1 MYRKEKENMKLFS
14 KIATALVGM
23 AMAIGVGV
31 AVSGNNSKEVRAA
44 STTLSSTFT
53 SISWADSNSLW
64 NSDKDGTATGDS
76 RGISIQKAATGA
88 GATTKTSYSNVSAA
102 SIWLSKSSNGVGSVT
117 LKVGSTTVLTQSTFT
132 SSSTEYAGSIGTA
145 LSGAIS
151 FSVTC
156 TTSTIYVEKVQ
167 WTYDEGGVTYTI
179 TYDSNGGTG
188 TMEDTTNTVA
198 ACTFT
203 APEGKT
209 FSTWNTAANGSGTNY
224 APGATATS
232 DLDLFAIWVD
242 KPTAVTLDKIGTALP
257 TTANTTLETVDIA
270 DGSDTYTLNYLQ
282 CKKQGDSMFMTK
294 NVSPFIS
301 NHTEIP
307 GAITSVEVFI
317 NSGASGSTTYDV
329 AFGTSEYTTA
339 TAGIGAVNITGGNSH
354 VFENEDVTDATYFC
368 ITLGNANNGQV
379 LKIVVSYE
387 ASSEPKL
394 LIQDTNHS
402 TGPFEMV
409 YNSSDSVYLT
419 AWDEGAENP
428 IKEGLT
434 WTFSNNDVVNHVE
447 DSYTWTELT
456 PKGVGSVDVTV
467 SHEGY
472 KSATTKVTV
481 TPGTLTGIT
490 VSGSMTKTSYYVGE
504 AWSNAGL
511 VATATY
517 DSGYQVVV
525 TDEATWT
532 WNPASP
538 AVTVTSVVATAT
550 IGEVSGSSSAQT
562 VTVSKTNQ
570 IQALYTKESRASV
583 DVYGYYVGY
592 LTHTNKAGTITYY
605 DIIIQDGEYG
615 IMAYGVSTEPSYT
628 VKETVLHVTGSI
640 SIYSGLYE
648 IGSPSVSEASSIP
661 EDKVPD
667 NPVVYAAAGGETAEY
682 ASRMTTVTGTF
693 VVASGSQGDFSSD
706 AGTNDITLTFTVGS
720 KTVQVF
726 YKKAAQTADADTYA
740 AMKDAVGSTEVT
752 VKGFTSW
759 HNGFQVQMNGYIPPA
774 EDYTAEEFSQ
784 DLLDQTDA
792 VCKDYDDVTNN
803 HDAIE
808 AIWSNLASNDKYPSL
823 PADQKTILA
832 EAARDESGTVVEQA
846 MARYDYLTG
855 KYNLSNFIN
864 GRTPVVFAAPSTI
877 SSDNNINSSMSIIVV
892 AVIAITSLSAIGVLL
907 VIKRRKSI

>member
-1 MYRKEKENMKLFS
+1 MKLFS

-23 AMAIGVGV
+23 AMAVGVGV

-44 STTLSSTFT
+44 
-53 SISWADSNSLW
+53 D
-64 NSDKDGTATGDS
+64 
-76 RGISIQKAATGA
+76 
-88 GATTKTSYSNVSAA
+88 
-102 SIWLSKSSNGVGSVT
+102 GSVT
-117 LKVGSTTVLTQSTFT
+117 IDNASTNTDGTVTVAISKASGSSAPITGDYGVRLYANNTVTIS
-132 SSSTEYAGSIGTA
+132 SSSTITA
-145 LSGAIS
+145 LTIPWTKNSKKGFATVTADVGTYSHPSAAGNGTWSGSANTVVLTVGSSGQIQ
-151 FSVTC
+151 FNAVNYTVGGSV
-156 TTSTIYVEKVQ
+156 
-167 WTYDEGGVTYTI
+167 VTYTI
-179 TYDSNGGTG
+179 SYDANGGTG

-203 APEGKT
+203 APEGKS
-209 FSTWNTAANGSGTNY
+209 FSTWNTAADGSGTDY

-242 KPTAVTLDKIGTALP
+242 KPTVVTLDKIGTALP
-257 TTANTTLETVDIA
+257 TTANTTMETVDIS

-294 NVSPFIS
+294 NVNPFIS

-419 AWDEGAENP
+419 AWDEESENP

-447 DSYTWTELT
+447 DSFTWTNLT

-490 VSGSMTKTSYYVGE
+490 VTGSMSKTSYTESE
-504 AWSNAGL
+504 AWSADGFT
-511 VATATY
+511 VTASY
-517 DSGYQVVV
+517 DSGASVNV
-525 TDEATWT
+525 TSDVSWSWDPTAPLEG
-532 WNPASP
+532 
-538 AVTVTSVVATAT
+538 VTSVVATAT
-550 IGEVSGSSSAQT
+550 YGGKTANSTAQSVTVTPTASTPLSSFFDGTITLKKNYKDLTADDWYTVKGTVVGIYGYQYYIQEGEYGMLLYNDSGAHYTYYDGIALGDYVRIYTRVYSYNGIVESNKSDNAQT
-562 VTVSKTNQ
+562 VVKLGTKALPDAAEYTSVSTFMAAHQSIRASLSNTAVDATNISTIAGFSGTSTSDQKFKVYDVNSTSDTTTVLIHKSIDETNKTAIVDKLKTITEDDTVEFVRTVVAYYNGNQ
-570 IQALYTKESRASV
+570 ISLASA
-583 DVYGYYVGY
+583 DQ
-592 LTHTNKAGTITYY
+592 
-605 DIIIQDGEYG
+605 IIIHTPSEDKLAAWGVNYLFIGDPSFDGDGTGLCKSANLYKDAKTALFALE
-615 IMAYGVSTEPSYT
+615 AEES
-628 VKETVLHVTGSI
+628 GSI
-640 SIYSGLYE
+640 DKLQ
-648 IGSPSVSEASSIP
+648 
-661 EDKVPD
+661 ED
-667 NPVVYAAAGGETAEY
+667 
-682 ASRMTTVTGTF
+682 
-693 VVASGSQGDFSSD
+693 
-706 AGTNDITLTFTVGS
+706 
-720 KTVQVF
+720 
-726 YKKAAQTADADTYA
+726 DTYA
-740 AMKDAVGSTEVT
+740 
-752 VKGFTSW
+752 
-759 HNGFQVQMNGYIPPA
+759 
-774 EDYTAEEFSQ
+774 
-784 DLLDQTDA
+784 
-792 VCKDYDDVTNN
+792 
-803 HDAIE
+803 
-808 AIWSNLASNDKYPSL
+808 
-823 PADQKTILA
+823 
-832 EAARDESGTVVEQA
+832 DEL
-846 MARYDYLTG
+846 ARYLAWAKACGDNAPFVNDFGFLSSINNSSVSNN
-855 KYNLSNFIN
+855 NL
-864 GRTPVVFAAPSTI
+864 
-877 SSDNNINSSMSIIVV
+877 NSSMSIVVV